1 MIKIQDISLKFKY
14 ILKSE
19 AFQKQPLTI
28 LFRLTLLLLAL
39 FLRKNLNYKV
49 FCNQSTFIYSFK
61 SYFKS
66 GLGGRGQFILRD
78 FYDLFFHVE
87 TDCLTKI

>member
-49 FCNQSTFIYSFK
+49 FFAINLLLFIHLKVILNQA
-61 SYFKS
+61 
-66 GLGGRGQFILRD
+66 
-78 FYDLFFHVE
+78 
-87 TDCLTKI
+87 